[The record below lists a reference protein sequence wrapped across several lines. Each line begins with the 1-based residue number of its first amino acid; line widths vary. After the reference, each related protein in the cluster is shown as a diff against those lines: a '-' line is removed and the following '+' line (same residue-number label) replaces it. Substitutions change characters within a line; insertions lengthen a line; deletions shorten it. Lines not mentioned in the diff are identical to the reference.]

1 MPIILCP
8 SCAGAGTFS
17 RHEGRDGWQTCVCRT
32 CGGDRVVEEQIK
44 RELKRVQPIPK
55 HSAQIKLD

>member
-1 MPIILCP
+1 MAIILCP
-8 SCAGAGTFS
+8 SCAGTGAFS
-17 RHEGRDGWQTCVCRT
+17 RHEGRDGWQTFVCST

-55 HSAQIKLD
+55 HAAQIKLD